1 MDGLYW
7 IFLFFFVY
15 VSVMFMRSDV
25 HPWTDPKNARF
36 IFTVVRKEDMWIP
49 RDGFFIFVSPFLY
62 ILMGLSI
69 FFWFKNGNQSN
80 PDYDAVFAMWCVN
93 LFLNKIWIDAF
104 FVANN
109 LMVGATLA
117 SIDMLLLD
125 GSALYIL
132 IEFGM
137 AKEWQSFGIYLVY
150 SVWLAIATW
159 FSFKILMSSFTR
171 PTNSDPNAQSIIRNR
186 RKSGLF
192 KGEA

>member
-25 HPWTDPKNARF
+25 HPWTDPKNADFVLIVSR
-36 IFTVVRKEDMWIP
+36 RKNIWIP
-49 RDGFFIFVSPFLY
+49 VDGFFIFVRPFLY

-93 LFLNKIWIDAF
+93 LFLNKIWIDTF
-104 FVANN
+104 FITNN
-109 LMVGATLA
+109 LRVGAALLF
-117 SIDMLLLD
+117 IDALLLD
-125 GSALYIL
+125 GSALYVL

-137 AKEWQSFGIYLVY
+137 AKEWQSFGLYLVY
-150 SVWLAIATW
+150 SVWLVFATW
-159 FSFKILMSSFTR
+159 FSFRVLLASLTSPLSVLKESNIG
-171 PTNSDPNAQSIIRNR
+171 NR
-186 RKSGLF
+186 KKSGLF